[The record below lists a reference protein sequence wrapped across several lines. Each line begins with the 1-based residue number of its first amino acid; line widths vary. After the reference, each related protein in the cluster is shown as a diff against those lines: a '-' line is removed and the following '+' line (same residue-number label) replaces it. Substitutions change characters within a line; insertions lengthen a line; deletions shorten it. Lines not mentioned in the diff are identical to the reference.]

1 MGEFVNLTVAD
12 GVGTIRLDR
21 PKMNALNVQVQDEI
35 RAAAEQAGADD
46 AVRAVVVYGGEK
58 VFAAGADIKEMAD
71 MSYADMVRRSGPLQ
85 ASLSAVAA
93 IPKPTVA
100 AITGYALGGGCE
112 LALCADYRIAAD
124 DAKLGQPEIL
134 LGIIPGAGGT
144 QRLSRLVGPS
154 KAKDLIYTG
163 RFVDAAESLQIG
175 LVDKVVPAAEVY
187 SAAVAWAS
195 QFSRGAALALRA
207 AKEAIDAGLG
217 VDLHTGLEIE
227 RQQFAGLFATE
238 DRSIGMKSFVAN
250 GPGKAEFKESDD
262 YCWTQARRLRRRGRG
277 RVERQQAGPGA
288 LPRLG
293 SVDL

>member
-35 RAAAEQAGADD
+35 RAAAVEATANDD
-46 AVRAVVVYGGEK
+46 VRAVVIYGGEK

-163 RFVDAAESLQIG
+163 RFVDAAEC
-175 LVDKVVPAAEVY
+175 AADRPGRQGRPGRRGVRRGRRLGRR
-187 SAAVAWAS
+187 SSRRAPRWRCGRPRSRSTPGWAS
-195 QFSRGAALALRA
+195 TCAPGW
-207 AKEAIDAGLG
+207 
-217 VDLHTGLEIE
+217 
-227 RQQFAGLFATE
+227 
-238 DRSIGMKSFVAN
+238 RSSGSSSPRSSPPRTARIGMKSFVEN
-250 GPGKAEFKESDD
+250 GPGKAEFK
-262 YCWTQARRLRRRGRG
+262 GI
-277 RVERQQAGPGA
+277 
-288 LPRLG
+288 
-293 SVDL
+293 

>member
-1 MGEFVNLTVAD
+1 MGEFVNLTVSE

-21 PKMNALNVQVQDEI
+21 PKMNALNVQVQEEI
-35 RAAAEQAGADD
+35 RAAALEATADD
-46 AVRAVVVYGGEK
+46 DVRAVVIYGGER

-71 MSYADMVRRSGPLQ
+71 MSYADMAKRSGPLQ
-85 ASLSAVAA
+85 SSLTAVAA

-163 RFVDAAESLQIG
+163 RFVDADESLRIG
-175 LVDKVVPAAEVY
+175 LVDKVVPAASVY
-187 SAAVAWAS
+187 QEAVAWAS
-195 QFSRGAALALRA
+195 QFSRGAAMALRA
-207 AKEAIDAGLG
+207 AKESIDSGLG
-217 VDLHTGLEIE
+217 VDLTTGLEIE
-227 RQQFAGLFATE
+227 RQQFAALFATE
-238 DRSIGMKSFVAN
+238 DRAIGMKSFVEN
-250 GPGKAEFKESDD
+250 GPGKAEFK
-262 YCWTQARRLRRRGRG
+262 GI
-277 RVERQQAGPGA
+277 
-288 LPRLG
+288 
-293 SVDL
+293 

>member
-1 MGEFVNLTVAD
+1 MGEFVNLTVSD

-21 PKMNALNVQVQDEI
+21 PKMNALNVQVQEEI
-35 RAAAEQAGADD
+35 RAAATAAAEDD
-46 AVRAVVVYGGEK
+46 AVRAVVIYGGER

-71 MSYADMVRRSGPLQ
+71 MSYADMVKRSGPLQ
-85 ASLSAVAA
+85 SSLSAVAA

-112 LALCADYRIAAD
+112 LALCADYRIAAE

-144 QRLSRLVGPS
+144 QRLSRLIGPS

-163 RFVDAAESLQIG
+163 RFVDAHESLQIG

-187 SAAVAWAS
+187 DAAVGWAS

-217 VDLHTGLEIE
+217 VDLATGLEIE

-238 DRSIGMKSFVAN
+238 DRAIGMKSFVEN
-250 GPGKAEFKESDD
+250 GPGKAEFK
-262 YCWTQARRLRRRGRG
+262 GN
-277 RVERQQAGPGA
+277 
-288 LPRLG
+288 
-293 SVDL
+293 

>member
-1 MGEFVNLTVAD
+1 MGEFVNLTVSD

-21 PKMNALNVQVQDEI
+21 PKMNALNVQVQEEI
-35 RAAAEQAGADD
+35 RAAATAAAEDD
-46 AVRAVVVYGGEK
+46 AVRAVVIYGGER

-71 MSYADMVRRSGPLQ
+71 MSYADMAKRSGPLQ
-85 ASLSAVAA
+85 SSLSAVAA

-163 RFVDAAESLQIG
+163 RFVDAAESLAIG
-175 LVDKVVPAAEVY
+175 LVDKVVPAASVY
-187 SAAVAWAS
+187 EEAVAWAS
-195 QFSRGAALALRA
+195 QFSRGAAMALRA
-207 AKEAIDAGLG
+207 AKESIDSGLG
-217 VDLHTGLEIE
+217 VDLATGLEIE
-227 RQQFAGLFATE
+227 RQQFAALFATE
-238 DRSIGMKSFVAN
+238 DRGIGMKSFVEN
-250 GPGKAEFKESDD
+250 GPGKAEFK
-262 YCWTQARRLRRRGRG
+262 GK
-277 RVERQQAGPGA
+277 
-288 LPRLG
+288 
-293 SVDL
+293 